1 MATSKTDIC
10 NRALARINGDL
21 IQDIDATSPS
31 TNERRC
37 NTFFQPTLDSFIVD
51 VKPNGAITRQ
61 KLVLSAETPIYG
73 YDYAYV
79 MPTNPRI
86 LQLLKFNDTDITND
100 YRKNYVIENGLL
112 VTDESEVYITYLRQL
127 TDVSVLQ
134 PLQLDALVSRFAMVL
149 APVIRP
155 DDLNTLQLIGNEYN
169 LNKSKAMFNDNA
181 YQNKPVENRT
191 VNSIYI
197 NAKRS
202 KY

>member
-21 IQDIDATSPS
+21 IQDIDSSSPS
-31 TNERRC
+31 TNERIC
-37 NTFFQPTLDSFIVD
+37 ATFFQPTLDSFIVD

-61 KLVLSAETPIYG
+61 KLVLSADTPTYG

-79 MPTNPRI
+79 MPTSPRI
-86 LQLLKFNDTDITND
+86 LQLLKFNDTDVTND

-112 VTDESEVYITYLRQL
+112 LTDEADVYITYLRQL

-134 PLQLDALVSRFAMVL
+134 PLQFDALVSRLASVL
-149 APVIRP
+149 IPIIKP
-155 DDLNTLQLIGNEYN
+155 DDLNTLQLINNEYN
-169 LNKSKAMFNDNA
+169 INKSKAMFNDNA
-181 YQNKPVENRT
+181 YQNKPVENR
-191 VNSIYI
+191 VINSVYI
-197 NAKRS
+197 AAKRA